1 MVKEAIKTVN
11 LSKKYGKNLVVDDLN
26 LSIESGEIVGFL
38 GLNGAGKTTTMRML
52 LGLIKPTSGECYIQG
67 NKVDQNN
74 LEVLNEIGY
83 IIETPYSYPD
93 LTVQE
98 NLEIVSTLRGI
109 RNKDVIDWVTEKLK
123 LDQYKDKK
131 VKHLS
136 LGNVARLGIAKAIIH
151 KPKILILDEPT
162 NGLDPF
168 GVIEVRELLKEL
180 ANNLGTTVLISSH
193 KLEEISK
200 IATRIVIIHEGR
212 LIREVESKE
221 LDLYLEKRLL
231 VSGRNNKAMKEVD
244 GLLVHISTDYVFGGD
259 PYNTPCKEDQKGTPT
274 GVYGLTKLHGEQK
287 IQATGVKHIIIRTA
301 WLYSEFGK
309 NFVKTMLSLTA
320 AKPQLKVV
328 FDQCG
333 TPTYAGDLADVI
345 LDIIENRKFDGNEG
359 IYHFSNEGVCSW
371 YDFTLA
377 IAELTGNTTC
387 EVLPCHSDEYPSPVV
402 RPAYSVL
409 DKTKIKHTFGYQIP
423 YWRDSL
429 KKCLAN
435 IGE

>member
-11 LSKKYGKNLVVDDLN
+11 LSKKYGKTLVVDELN
-26 LSIESGEIVGFL
+26 LSIKSGEIVGFL

-67 NKVDQNN
+67 NKVDQYN

-83 IIETPYSYPD
+83 IIETPYSYPE

-109 RNKDVIDWVTEKLK
+109 RNKDIIDWVTEKLK
-123 LDQYKDKK
+123 LDQYKDKQ

-136 LGNVARLGIAKAIIH
+136 LGNIARLGIAKAIIH

-200 IATRIVIIHEGR
+200 VATRIVIIHEGR

-221 LDLYLEKRLL
+221 LDLYLEKKLWIRG
-231 VSGRNNKAMKEVD
+231 SNNKAIKAVLSNNGYQVNFKSDLENNSSYLELIDTKSVESSEEIAT
-244 GLLVHISTDYVFGGD
+244 LLVNAGYPPKMLTVE
-259 PYNTPCKEDQKGTPT
+259 KEDLEN
-274 GVYGLTKLHGEQK
+274 YFL
-287 IQATGVKHIIIRTA
+287 R
-301 WLYSEFGK
+301 
-309 NFVKTMLSLTA
+309 
-320 AKPQLKVV
+320 
-328 FDQCG
+328 
-333 TPTYAGDLADVI
+333 I
-345 LDIIENRKFDGNEG
+345 LNDCNRGAYNENE
-359 IYHFSNEGVCSW
+359 
-371 YDFTLA
+371 
-377 IAELTGNTTC
+377 
-387 EVLPCHSDEYPSPVV
+387 
-402 RPAYSVL
+402 
-409 DKTKIKHTFGYQIP
+409 
-423 YWRDSL
+423 
-429 KKCLAN
+429 
-435 IGE
+435 

>member
-11 LSKKYGKNLVVDDLN
+11 LSKKYGKTLVVDDLN
-26 LSIESGEIVGFL
+26 LSISSGEIVGFL

-67 NKVDQNN
+67 NKIDQYN

-83 IIETPYSYPD
+83 IIETPYSYPE

-123 LDQYKDKK
+123 LDQYKDKQ

-151 KPKILILDEPT
+151 KPEILILDEPT

-200 IATRIVIIHEGR
+200 VATRIVIIHEGR

-231 VSGRNNKAMKEVD
+231 VSGSNNKAMKEVLSAKGYQVNFKSD
-244 GLLVHISTDYVFGGD
+244 LENNSCYLELIDTKSVESSEEIATLLVNAGYPPKMLTVE
-259 PYNTPCKEDQKGTPT
+259 KED
-274 GVYGLTKLHGEQK
+274 L
-287 IQATGVKHIIIRTA
+287 
-301 WLYSEFGK
+301 
-309 NFVKTMLSLTA
+309 
-320 AKPQLKVV
+320 
-328 FDQCG
+328 
-333 TPTYAGDLADVI
+333 
-345 LDIIENRKFDGNEG
+345 ENYFLR
-359 IYHFSNEGVCSW
+359 
-371 YDFTLA
+371 
-377 IAELTGNTTC
+377 
-387 EVLPCHSDEYPSPVV
+387 VLNDCN
-402 RPAYSVL
+402 RGA
-409 DKTKIKHTFGYQIP
+409 
-423 YWRDSL
+423 
-429 KKCLAN
+429 
-435 IGE
+435 

>member
-67 NKVDQNN
+67 KKVDRYN

-109 RNKDVIDWVTEKLK
+109 RNTDVVDWVTEKLK
-123 LDQYKDKK
+123 LKQYKDKQ

-212 LIREVESKE
+212 LIREVESKD
-221 LDLYLEKRLL
+221 LDKYLEKKLW
-231 VSGRNNKAMKEVD
+231 VSGSNNKAIKAVLSNNGYQVNFKSDLENNSSYLELIDTKSVEFSEEIAT
-244 GLLVHISTDYVFGGD
+244 LLVNAGYPPKIMAVE
-259 PYNTPCKEDQKGTPT
+259 KEDLEN
-274 GVYGLTKLHGEQK
+274 YFLRILNDYNRGE
-287 IQATGVKHIIIRTA
+287 
-301 WLYSEFGK
+301 
-309 NFVKTMLSLTA
+309 
-320 AKPQLKVV
+320 
-328 FDQCG
+328 
-333 TPTYAGDLADVI
+333 
-345 LDIIENRKFDGNEG
+345 
-359 IYHFSNEGVCSW
+359 
-371 YDFTLA
+371 
-377 IAELTGNTTC
+377 
-387 EVLPCHSDEYPSPVV
+387 
-402 RPAYSVL
+402 
-409 DKTKIKHTFGYQIP
+409 
-423 YWRDSL
+423 
-429 KKCLAN
+429 
-435 IGE
+435 

>member
-11 LSKKYGKNLVVDDLN
+11 LSKKYGKNLVVNDLN

-67 NKVDQNN
+67 NKIDQYNV
-74 LEVLNEIGY
+74 EALNEIGY
-83 IIETPYSYPD
+83 IIETPYSYPE

-109 RNKDVIDWVTEKLK
+109 RNKYVIDWVTEKLK
-123 LDQYKDKK
+123 LDQYKDKQ

-200 IATRIVIIHEGR
+200 VATRIVIIHGGR

-231 VSGRNNKAMKEVD
+231 VSGRNNKAMKEVLSAKGYQVNFKSD
-244 GLLVHISTDYVFGGD
+244 LENNSCYLELIDTKSVESSEEIATLLVNAGYPPKMLTVE
-259 PYNTPCKEDQKGTPT
+259 KED
-274 GVYGLTKLHGEQK
+274 L
-287 IQATGVKHIIIRTA
+287 
-301 WLYSEFGK
+301 
-309 NFVKTMLSLTA
+309 
-320 AKPQLKVV
+320 
-328 FDQCG
+328 
-333 TPTYAGDLADVI
+333 
-345 LDIIENRKFDGNEG
+345 ENYFLR
-359 IYHFSNEGVCSW
+359 
-371 YDFTLA
+371 
-377 IAELTGNTTC
+377 
-387 EVLPCHSDEYPSPVV
+387 VLNDCN
-402 RPAYSVL
+402 RGA
-409 DKTKIKHTFGYQIP
+409 
-423 YWRDSL
+423 
-429 KKCLAN
+429 
-435 IGE
+435 

>member
-11 LSKKYGKNLVVDDLN
+11 LSKKYGKTLVVDDLN
-26 LSIESGEIVGFL
+26 LSISAGEIVGFL

-67 NKVDQNN
+67 NKIDQYNV
-74 LEVLNEIGY
+74 EVLNEIGY

-123 LDQYKDKK
+123 LDQYKDKQ

-136 LGNVARLGIAKAIIH
+136 LGNIARLGIAKAIIH
-151 KPKILILDEPT
+151 KPEILILDEPT

-200 IATRIVIIHEGR
+200 VATRIVIIHEGR

-231 VSGRNNKAMKEVD
+231 VSGSNNKAMKEVLSAKGYQVNFKSD
-244 GLLVHISTDYVFGGD
+244 LENNSCYLELIDIKSVESSEEIATLLVNAGYPPKMLTVE
-259 PYNTPCKEDQKGTPT
+259 KED
-274 GVYGLTKLHGEQK
+274 L
-287 IQATGVKHIIIRTA
+287 
-301 WLYSEFGK
+301 
-309 NFVKTMLSLTA
+309 
-320 AKPQLKVV
+320 
-328 FDQCG
+328 
-333 TPTYAGDLADVI
+333 
-345 LDIIENRKFDGNEG
+345 ENYFLR
-359 IYHFSNEGVCSW
+359 
-371 YDFTLA
+371 
-377 IAELTGNTTC
+377 
-387 EVLPCHSDEYPSPVV
+387 VLNDCN
-402 RPAYSVL
+402 RGA
-409 DKTKIKHTFGYQIP
+409 
-423 YWRDSL
+423 
-429 KKCLAN
+429 
-435 IGE
+435 

>member
-11 LSKKYGKNLVVDDLN
+11 LSKKYGKNLVVNDLN

-67 NKVDQNN
+67 NKIDQYN
-74 LEVLNEIGY
+74 LEVRNEIGY

-109 RNKDVIDWVTEKLK
+109 RNKDAIDWVTEKLK
-123 LDQYKDKK
+123 LDQYKDKQ

-200 IATRIVIIHEGR
+200 VATRIVIIHDGR

-231 VSGRNNKAMKEVD
+231 VSGRNNKAMKEVLSAKGYQVNFKSD
-244 GLLVHISTDYVFGGD
+244 LENNSCYLELIDTKSVESSEEIATLLVNAGYPPKMLTVE
-259 PYNTPCKEDQKGTPT
+259 KED
-274 GVYGLTKLHGEQK
+274 L
-287 IQATGVKHIIIRTA
+287 
-301 WLYSEFGK
+301 
-309 NFVKTMLSLTA
+309 
-320 AKPQLKVV
+320 
-328 FDQCG
+328 
-333 TPTYAGDLADVI
+333 
-345 LDIIENRKFDGNEG
+345 ENYFLR
-359 IYHFSNEGVCSW
+359 
-371 YDFTLA
+371 
-377 IAELTGNTTC
+377 
-387 EVLPCHSDEYPSPVV
+387 VLNDCN
-402 RPAYSVL
+402 RGA
-409 DKTKIKHTFGYQIP
+409 
-423 YWRDSL
+423 
-429 KKCLAN
+429 
-435 IGE
+435 

>member
-11 LSKKYGKNLVVDDLN
+11 LSKKYGKTLVVDDLN
-26 LSIESGEIVGFL
+26 LSIRSGEIVGFL

-67 NKVDQNN
+67 NKIDQYNV
-74 LEVLNEIGY
+74 EALNEIGY
-83 IIETPYSYPD
+83 IIETPYSYPE

-98 NLEIVSTLRGI
+98 NLEIVSTLRGL

-123 LDQYKDKK
+123 LDQYKDKQ

-136 LGNVARLGIAKAIIH
+136 LGNIARLGIAKAIIH

-200 IATRIVIIHEGR
+200 VATRIVIIHEGR

-231 VSGRNNKAMKEVD
+231 VSGSNNKAMKEVLSAKGYQVNFKSD
-244 GLLVHISTDYVFGGD
+244 LENNSCYLELIDTKSVESSEEIATLLVNAGYPPKMLTVE
-259 PYNTPCKEDQKGTPT
+259 KEDLEN
-274 GVYGLTKLHGEQK
+274 YFL
-287 IQATGVKHIIIRTA
+287 R
-301 WLYSEFGK
+301 
-309 NFVKTMLSLTA
+309 
-320 AKPQLKVV
+320 
-328 FDQCG
+328 
-333 TPTYAGDLADVI
+333 I
-345 LDIIENRKFDGNEG
+345 LNDCNRG
-359 IYHFSNEGVCSW
+359 
-371 YDFTLA
+371 A
-377 IAELTGNTTC
+377 
-387 EVLPCHSDEYPSPVV
+387 
-402 RPAYSVL
+402 
-409 DKTKIKHTFGYQIP
+409 
-423 YWRDSL
+423 
-429 KKCLAN
+429 
-435 IGE
+435 